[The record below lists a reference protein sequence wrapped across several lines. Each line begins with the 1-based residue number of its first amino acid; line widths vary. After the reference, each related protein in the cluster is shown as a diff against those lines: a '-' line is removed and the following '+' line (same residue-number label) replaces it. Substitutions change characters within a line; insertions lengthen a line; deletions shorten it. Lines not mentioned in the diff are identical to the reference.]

1 MITIVVAA
9 ATMTVVAIPP
19 ATKKIVPA
27 TPKVKMS
34 LAEAQTMPMMITFT
48 TMTAMKTVIR
58 RMKKE
63 QQQ

>member
-1 MITIVVAA
+1 
-9 ATMTVVAIPP
+9 MTVVAIPP

-34 LAEAQTMPMMITFT
+34 LAEAQTIIITMIVII
-48 TMTAMKTVIR
+48 TVIR

-63 QQQ
+63 